1 VGNENAEIALGAITR
16 VFDFDPNGFADR
28 RGDPA
33 ARLRPVDDLHR
44 TRAGRPDQAERGAE
58 HEAAD
63 QALRRHGARGLTAV
77 REAADPDRQP
87 LERVLLVWPTDAPS
101 RIGSTGSVQG
111 GHGDD
116 TREQRENEA
125 EHRDLFVS
133 APVSASLMFFAR
145 YARFSCAASRLREV
159 LCITRDEAGSQT

>member
-1 VGNENAEIALGAITR
+1 MRVIAPSANATRENDSTKPSAIIT
-16 VFDFDPNGFADR
+16 G
-28 RGDPA
+28 
-33 ARLRPVDDLHR
+33 
-44 TRAGRPDQAERGAE
+44 
-58 HEAAD
+58 
-63 QALRRHGARGLTAV
+63 
-77 REAADPDRQP
+77 
-87 LERVLLVWPTDAPS
+87 RVLLVWPTDAPS